1 MKKFLFIV
9 ISLVCGLQ
17 LAGSVSALTDG
28 EGGGGSCVT
37 FQSDKL
43 RFTTT
48 DKVSFGEVSKLQDFL
63 IYKGLLSGSP
73 TGFYGFSTV
82 KAVKLYQASKN
93 VPQVGRV
100 SALTK
105 SLIKEE
111 TCGTSSVATPVC
123 AYEGPVFGGSPQCT
137 AAIEGQ
143 NYGSRCTCSPSASAG
158 ANSTRQITVSNS
170 VSGPWTTTVQNNGT
184 IYVSAT
190 GLNKSNNPKACMAL
204 VNTSG
209 CSSVS
214 SYRELNTTSDTW
226 LDNSTLR
233 ISVQSG
239 TFPNG
244 TYEGFVLYPGSAA
257 VSFGRFTL
265 TGGIELKVSVSNSP
279 SGPWVQNGAVVN
291 SGKIYTKT
299 TGLVKSRMPQGCVSP
314 TNSTSCLAAAA
325 HRPFTETEWG
335 GTTDTVT
342 TIVDGGIF
350 PNGTYDAYV
359 QYSGEAPIK
368 VGTFKINPKQS
379 RYEWGCTTF
388 GGTVTPPPAS
398 ACTAS
403 TVNETRNVSGGS
415 CYCSE
420 ITSP

>member
-1 MKKFLFIV
+1 MKKILFIIV
-9 ISLVCGLQ
+9 SLVCGLQ
-17 LAGSVSALTDG
+17 LTGSVSALTDG
-28 EGGGGSCVT
+28 EVGGGSCVT
-37 FQSDKL
+37 FQSDKM

-111 TCGTSSVATPVC
+111 TCGTSSVTAPVC

-143 NYGSRCTCSPSASAG
+143 NYGSRCTCTPSAG
-158 ANSTRQITVSNS
+158 VDSTRQLSVSNS
-170 VSGPWTTTVQNNGT
+170 ANGPWTAIVQNSGT

-190 GLNKSNNPKACMAL
+190 GLNKSNNPKACMAIAG
-204 VNTSG
+204 TSG
-209 CSSVS
+209 CSSAS
-214 SYRELNTTSDTW
+214 SYRELNTANDTW
-226 LDNSTLR
+226 LNNSTLR

-244 TYEGFVLYPGSAA
+244 VYDGYVLYPGSIAA
-257 VSFGRFTL
+257 KVGSFTL
-265 TGGIELKVSVSNSP
+265 TGGIELKVDVSNSP
-279 SGPWVQNGAVVN
+279 SGPWTQTVIN

-299 TGLVKSRMPQGCVSP
+299 TGLVKSRNPQGCVS
-314 TNSTSCLAAAA
+314 SAGSAGCLATSAY
-325 HRPFTETEWG
+325 RPFTENEWG

-342 TIVDGGIF
+342 TTINGGVF
-350 PNGTYDAYV
+350 QNGSYDAYV
-359 QYSGEAPIK
+359 MYSGETPIK
-368 VGTFKINPKQS
+368 VGVFTIKAPQS

-388 GGTVTPPPAS
+388 GGTVIPPPANT
-398 ACTAS
+398 CTAS
-403 TVNETRNVSGGS
+403 TVNESRNVSGGT
-415 CYCSE
+415 CYCGE